1 MPKLQVTLPDSGEA
15 THDLSEPV
23 VTLGRLDEN
32 TLLIDDPSVS
42 SRHALLTVQASG
54 NYLLRDLNSTN
65 GTRVNGERVTEV
77 TLRPGDHVR
86 FGKVETVY
94 ESDIPAADAPAAGSD
109 HAPGVPEFAGLALRV
124 NGDAPAPE
132 AAAPAAAVA
141 ERSQRP
147 ADFANAA
154 PFRKTEK
161 TRDPVGRAMLAFAA
175 VAFLLFLVALFYV
188 FRLQPPG
195 GLPT

>member
-1 MPKLQVTLPDSGEA
+1 MPKLLVTLPDSGDVP
-15 THDLSEPV
+15 HDLAEPV
-23 VTLGRLDEN
+23 ITLGRLDEN
-32 TLLIDDPSVS
+32 ALQIDDPSVS
-42 SRHALLTVQASG
+42 SRHAQFTLQETG

-65 GTRVNGERVTEV
+65 GTRVNGERIMSEV
-77 TLRPGDHVR
+77 ALRPGDRVR
-86 FGKVETVY
+86 FGKIEAVY
-94 ESDIPAADAPAAGSD
+94 ESPIPAGGDEPATGGDVPVADLAAG
-109 HAPGVPEFAGLALRV
+109 
-124 NGDAPAPE
+124 GDEPTPE
-132 AAAPAAAVA
+132 AAAPVAAVA

-154 PFRKTEK
+154 PFKKTER

-175 VAFLLFLVALFYV
+175 VAFLLFLVALFFV